1 MREFEAGVGITPGMS
16 KAEKRAQRAK
26 LQAQRS
32 LDSRDAKMMSRG
44 EWAEMSPDRRSSM
57 CETRPRPTK
66 PRGARLALSVHS
78 CARLADDGRSP
89 GLPWAWPCHCERRRA

>member
-1 MREFEAGVGITPGMS
+1 MHTQQEAQQESIKKSRAAMRKFEAEVGITPGMS

-57 CETRPRPTK
+57 CKTRRSLSARMGFEQ
-66 PRGARLALSVHS
+66 RG
-78 CARLADDGRSP
+78 GRGSFH
-89 GLPWAWPCHCERRRA
+89 PCVE